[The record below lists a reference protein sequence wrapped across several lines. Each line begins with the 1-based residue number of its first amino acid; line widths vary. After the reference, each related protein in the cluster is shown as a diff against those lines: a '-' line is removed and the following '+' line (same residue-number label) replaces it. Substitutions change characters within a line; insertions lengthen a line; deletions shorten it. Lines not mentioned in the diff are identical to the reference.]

1 MNILFFDTSSRMLTA
16 GAIFDG
22 RLVSRSFDAGKSGH
36 TALLMPTLDEI
47 LGECGAKPADF
58 GAVGVVVGPGSF
70 TGIRIGAA
78 TATAVTFATGAKRIA
93 VTAFEP
99 IAYNR
104 GAADVAIDAGRGN
117 VYAARCADG
126 EVKETFFLT
135 AEEYA
140 EATGKGGKFFS
151 EPVGGA
157 AETLAAIVAA
167 KAEKGDFVP
176 VFEPFYMRKPQ
187 AERNAK

>member
-1 MNILFFDTSSRMLTA
+1 MNILFADTSSRILTV
-16 GAIFDG
+16 GAVFDG

-47 LGECGAKPADF
+47 LRECGAKPVDF
-58 GAVGVVVGPGSF
+58 GAVGVVTGPGAF

-78 TATAVTFATGAKRIA
+78 TATAVTFATGAKRVA

-104 GAADVAIDAGRGN
+104 GAVNAAIDAGRGN
-117 VYAARCADG
+117 VYAARCEDG
-126 EVKETFFLT
+126 QVKETFFLT

-140 EATGKGGKFFS
+140 EASARGEKFCT
-151 EPVGGA
+151 EPVGDV
-157 AETLAAIVAA
+157 AETLAAIVNA
-167 KAEKGDFVP
+167 KAERGDFVS

-187 AERNAK
+187 AERNLQ

>member
-47 LGECGAKPADF
+47 LRECGAKPADF
-58 GAVGVVVGPGSF
+58 GAVGAVVGPGSF

-78 TATAVTFATGAKRIA
+78 TATAISFATGARRVA

-99 IAYNR
+99 VAYSR
-104 GAADVAIDAGRGN
+104 GAVNVAIDAGRGN
-117 VYAARCADG
+117 VYAARCEDG

-140 EATGKGGKFFS
+140 EAVAKGEKFRCA
-151 EPVGGA
+151 PVGDA
-157 AETLAAIVAA
+157 AETLAAIFAA
-167 KAEKGDFVP
+167 KVGKGEFVP

>member
-1 MNILFFDTSSRMLTA
+1 MNILFTDTSSRILTV

-36 TALLMPTLDEI
+36 TALLMPSLDGI

-58 GAVGVVVGPGSF
+58 DAVGVVVGPGSF

-78 TATAVTFATGAKRIA
+78 TATAICFATGAKRVA
-93 VTAFEP
+93 VTAFEL

-104 GAADVAIDAGRGN
+104 GEINAAIDAGRGN

-126 EVKETFFLT
+126 RVKETFFLI

-140 EATGKGGKFFS
+140 AATGKGEKFFTA
-151 EPVGGA
+151 PAGDTA
-157 AETLAAIVAA
+157 QTLGAIVAA
-167 KAEKGDFVP
+167 KAEKGEFVS

-187 AERNAK
+187 AERNLQ